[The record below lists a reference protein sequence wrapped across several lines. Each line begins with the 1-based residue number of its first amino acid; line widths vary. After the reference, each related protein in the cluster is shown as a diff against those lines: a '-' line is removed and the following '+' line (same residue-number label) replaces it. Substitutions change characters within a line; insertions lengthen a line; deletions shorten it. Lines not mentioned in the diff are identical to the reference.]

1 MNFMNFINKIDFIS
15 LMFLG
20 MLILYYT
27 FLKTSD
33 FLHNKTKKKLIENA
47 EFLEKECSSLTE
59 DKLTEDK
66 DRVFKIEFYKTLT
79 EKEKNFV
86 ENGFEII
93 DEKID
98 EDFKIIEKSKICS
111 HIFFTVII
119 LMQVLVFLT
128 YLYEILINDKNMYI
142 FLIILMII
150 IFLSFFKLQSY
161 FSYSMDKFVEN
172 TENLRTFLYDTL
184 SKIRNLILVGKIEKE
199 IFDKNKVTI

>member
-1 MNFMNFINKIDFIS
+1 MNFINKIDFIS

-33 FLHNKTKKKLIENA
+33 FLHNKTRKKLIENA
-47 EFLEKECSSLTE
+47 DFLEKECSSLTE
-59 DKLTEDK
+59 DENRMLE
-66 DRVFKIEFYKTLT
+66 IEFYKTLT

-93 DEKID
+93 DEKIN
-98 EDFKIIEKSKICS
+98 EDLKAIEKSKIFS
-111 HIFFTVII
+111 HIFFTIII
-119 LMQVLVFLT
+119 LIQVFVFLT
-128 YLYEILINDKNMYI
+128 YLYEILINNKNMYI
-142 FLIILMII
+142 FLIILMTIV
-150 IFLSFFKLQSY
+150 FFSFFKLQSY
-161 FSYSMDKFVEN
+161 FSYSMDKFGEN

-184 SKIRNLILVGKIEKE
+184 SKIRNLILAGKIEKE

>member
-1 MNFMNFINKIDFIS
+1 MNFMNFISKIDFIS

-59 DKLTEDK
+59 DENRML
-66 DRVFKIEFYKTLT
+66 KIEFYKTLT

-93 DEKID
+93 DEKIN
-98 EDFKIIEKSKICS
+98 EDLKIIEKSKICS

-119 LMQVLVFLT
+119 LIQVFVFLT

-142 FLIILMII
+142 FLIILMTIV
-150 IFLSFFKLQSY
+150 FLSFFKLQSY
-161 FSYSMDKFVEN
+161 FSYSMDKFGEN

-199 IFDKNKVTI
+199 IIDKNKVTI

>member
-1 MNFMNFINKIDFIS
+1 MNFMNFISKIDFIS

-59 DKLTEDK
+59 DENRML
-66 DRVFKIEFYKTLT
+66 KIEFYKTLT

-93 DEKID
+93 DEKIN
-98 EDFKIIEKSKICS
+98 EDLKIIEKSKICS

-119 LMQVLVFLT
+119 LMQVFVFLT

-142 FLIILMII
+142 FLIILMTIV
-150 IFLSFFKLQSY
+150 FFSFFKLQSY
-161 FSYSMDKFVEN
+161 FSYSMDKFGEN
-172 TENLRTFLYDTL
+172 TENLRTFLYDNL

-199 IFDKNKVTI
+199 IIDKNKVTI

>member
-47 EFLEKECSSLTE
+47 EFLENECSSLTE
-59 DKLTEDK
+59 DENRMLE
-66 DRVFKIEFYKTLT
+66 IEFYKTLT

-93 DEKID
+93 DEKIN
-98 EDFKIIEKSKICS
+98 EDLKTIEKSKIFS
-111 HIFFTVII
+111 HIFFTIII
-119 LMQVLVFLT
+119 LIQVFVFLT
-128 YLYEILINDKNMYI
+128 YFYEILINDKNMYI
-142 FLIILMII
+142 FLIILMTIV
-150 IFLSFFKLQSY
+150 FLSFFKLQSY
-161 FSYSMDKFVEN
+161 FSYSMDKFGEN

-184 SKIRNLILVGKIEKE
+184 SKIRNLILAGKIEKE
-199 IFDKNKVTI
+199 IIDKNIQ

>member
-33 FLHNKTKKKLIENA
+33 FLHNKTRKKLIENA
-47 EFLEKECSSLTE
+47 DFLEKECSSLTE
-59 DKLTEDK
+59 DENRMLE
-66 DRVFKIEFYKTLT
+66 IEFYKTLT

-93 DEKID
+93 DEKIN
-98 EDFKIIEKSKICS
+98 EDLKAIEKSKIFS
-111 HIFFTVII
+111 HIFFTIII
-119 LMQVLVFLT
+119 LIQVFVFLT
-128 YLYEILINDKNMYI
+128 YLYEILINNKNMYI
-142 FLIILMII
+142 FLIILMTIV
-150 IFLSFFKLQSY
+150 FFSFFKLQSY
-161 FSYSMDKFVEN
+161 FSYSMDKFGEN

-184 SKIRNLILVGKIEKE
+184 SKIRNLILAGKIEKE
-199 IFDKNKVTI
+199 IFDKNIQ

>member
-1 MNFMNFINKIDFIS
+1 MNFIKQIDFIS

-33 FLHNKTKKKLIENA
+33 FLHIKTKNKLIENA
-47 EFLEKECSSLTE
+47 DFFEKECSSLT
-59 DKLTEDK
+59 KDK
-66 DRVFKIEFYKTLT
+66 DRVLKIEFYKTLT

-98 EDFKIIEKSKICS
+98 EDFKMIEKSKVYS

-119 LMQVLVFLT
+119 LAQVFVFLT
-128 YLYEILINDKNMYI
+128 YLYEILINNKKMYI
-142 FLIILMII
+142 FLIILMVIV
-150 IFLSFFKLQSY
+150 FLSFFKLHSY
-161 FSYSMDKFVEN
+161 FIYSMDKFEEN
-172 TENLRTFLYDTL
+172 TESLRNFLYDTL
-184 SKIRNLILVGKIEKE
+184 SRIRNLILAGKIEEK
-199 IFDKNKVTI
+199 IIDKNIQ

>member
-1 MNFMNFINKIDFIS
+1 MNFMNFISKIDFIS

-59 DKLTEDK
+59 DENRIL
-66 DRVFKIEFYKTLT
+66 KIEFYKTLT

-98 EDFKIIEKSKICS
+98 EDLKIIEKSKIFS

-119 LMQVLVFLT
+119 LIQVFVFLT

-142 FLIILMII
+142 FLIILMTIV
-150 IFLSFFKLQSY
+150 FLSFFKLQSY
-161 FSYSMDKFVEN
+161 FSYSMDKFGEN

-184 SKIRNLILVGKIEKE
+184 SRIRNLILAGKIEEK
-199 IFDKNKVTI
+199 IIDKNIQ

>member
-33 FLHNKTKKKLIENA
+33 FLHNKTRKKLIENA
-47 EFLEKECSSLTE
+47 DFLEKECSSLTE
-59 DKLTEDK
+59 DENRMLE
-66 DRVFKIEFYKTLT
+66 IEFYKTLT

-93 DEKID
+93 DEKIN
-98 EDFKIIEKSKICS
+98 EDLKAIEKSKIFS
-111 HIFFTVII
+111 HIFFTIII
-119 LMQVLVFLT
+119 LIQVFVFLT
-128 YLYEILINDKNMYI
+128 YLYEILINNKNMYI
-142 FLIILMII
+142 FLIILMTIV
-150 IFLSFFKLQSY
+150 FFSFFKLQSY
-161 FSYSMDKFVEN
+161 FSYSMDKFGEN

-184 SKIRNLILVGKIEKE
+184 SKIRNLILAGKIEEE
-199 IFDKNKVTI
+199 IIDKNIQ

>member
-1 MNFMNFINKIDFIS
+1 MNFINFINKIDFIS

-33 FLHNKTKKKLIENA
+33 FLHNKTRKKLIENA
-47 EFLEKECSSLTE
+47 DFLEKECSSLTE
-59 DKLTEDK
+59 DENRMLE
-66 DRVFKIEFYKTLT
+66 IEFYKTLT

-93 DEKID
+93 DEKIN
-98 EDFKIIEKSKICS
+98 EDLKAIEKSKIFS
-111 HIFFTVII
+111 HIFFTIII
-119 LMQVLVFLT
+119 LIQVFVFLT
-128 YLYEILINDKNMYI
+128 YLYEILINNKNMYI
-142 FLIILMII
+142 FLIILMTIV
-150 IFLSFFKLQSY
+150 FFSFFKLQSY
-161 FSYSMDKFVEN
+161 FSYSMDKFGEN

-184 SKIRNLILVGKIEKE
+184 SKIRNLILAGKIEKE

>member
-20 MLILYYT
+20 MLILYYI

-33 FLHNKTKKKLIENA
+33 FLHNKTRKKLIENA
-47 EFLEKECSSLTE
+47 DFLEKECSSLTE
-59 DKLTEDK
+59 DENRMLE
-66 DRVFKIEFYKTLT
+66 IEFYKTLT

-93 DEKID
+93 DEKIN
-98 EDFKIIEKSKICS
+98 EDLKIIEKSKIFS
-111 HIFFTVII
+111 HIFFTIII
-119 LMQVLVFLT
+119 LIQVFVFLT

-142 FLIILMII
+142 FLIILMTIV
-150 IFLSFFKLQSY
+150 FLSFFKLQSY
-161 FSYSMDKFVEN
+161 FSYSMDKFGEN

-184 SKIRNLILVGKIEKE
+184 SKIRNLILAGKIEEE
-199 IFDKNKVTI
+199 IIDKNIQ

>member
-1 MNFMNFINKIDFIS
+1 MNFMNFISKIDFIS

-59 DKLTEDK
+59 DENRIL
-66 DRVFKIEFYKTLT
+66 KIEFYKTLT

-98 EDFKIIEKSKICS
+98 EDLKIIEKSKIFS

-119 LMQVLVFLT
+119 LIQVFVFLT
-128 YLYEILINDKNMYI
+128 YLYEILINGKNMYI
-142 FLIILMII
+142 FLIILMTIV
-150 IFLSFFKLQSY
+150 FLSFFKLQSY
-161 FSYSMDKFVEN
+161 FSYSMDKFGEN
-172 TENLRTFLYDTL
+172 TENLRTFLYDNL

-199 IFDKNKVTI
+199 IIDKNKVTI

>member
-1 MNFMNFINKIDFIS
+1 MNFLNFIKQIDFIS

-20 MLILYYT
+20 MLLLYYI

-33 FLHNKTKKKLIENA
+33 FLHIKTKNKLIENA
-47 EFLEKECSSLTE
+47 DFFDKECSSLTN
-59 DKLTEDK
+59 DKNRMLE
-66 DRVFKIEFYKTLT
+66 IEFYKTLT

-98 EDFKIIEKSKICS
+98 EDLKIIEKSKICS

-119 LMQVLVFLT
+119 LMQVFVFLT
-128 YLYEILINDKNMYI
+128 YLYEIFINDKNMYI
-142 FLIILMII
+142 FLIILMTIV
-150 IFLSFFKLQSY
+150 FLSFFKLQSY
-161 FSYSMDKFVEN
+161 FSYSMDKFGEN
-172 TENLRTFLYDTL
+172 TENLRTFLYDNL

-199 IFDKNKVTI
+199 IIDKNKVTI

>member
-33 FLHNKTKKKLIENA
+33 FLHNKTRKKLIENA
-47 EFLEKECSSLTE
+47 DFLEKECSSLTE
-59 DKLTEDK
+59 DENRMLE
-66 DRVFKIEFYKTLT
+66 IEFYKTLT

-93 DEKID
+93 DEKIN
-98 EDFKIIEKSKICS
+98 EDLKAIEKSKIFS

-119 LMQVLVFLT
+119 LIQVFVFLT

-142 FLIILMII
+142 FLIILMTIV
-150 IFLSFFKLQSY
+150 FLSFFKLQSY
-161 FSYSMDKFVEN
+161 FSYSMDKFGEN

-184 SKIRNLILVGKIEKE
+184 SKIRNLILAGKIEKE
-199 IFDKNKVTI
+199 IIDENKVTI

>member
-1 MNFMNFINKIDFIS
+1 MNFINKIDFIS

-47 EFLEKECSSLTE
+47 EFLENECSSLTE
-59 DKLTEDK
+59 DENRMLE
-66 DRVFKIEFYKTLT
+66 IEFYKTLT

-93 DEKID
+93 DEKIN
-98 EDFKIIEKSKICS
+98 EDLKTIEKSKIFS
-111 HIFFTVII
+111 HIFFTIII
-119 LMQVLVFLT
+119 LIQVFVFLT
-128 YLYEILINDKNMYI
+128 YFYEILINDKNMYI
-142 FLIILMII
+142 FLIILMTIV
-150 IFLSFFKLQSY
+150 FLSFFKLQSY
-161 FSYSMDKFVEN
+161 FSYSMDKFGEN

-184 SKIRNLILVGKIEKE
+184 SKIRNLILAGKIEKE
-199 IFDKNKVTI
+199 IIDKNIQ

>member
-1 MNFMNFINKIDFIS
+1 MNFISKIDFIS

-59 DKLTEDK
+59 DENRIL
-66 DRVFKIEFYKTLT
+66 KIEFYKTLT

-98 EDFKIIEKSKICS
+98 EDLKIIEKSKIFS

-119 LMQVLVFLT
+119 LIQVFVFLT
-128 YLYEILINDKNMYI
+128 YLYEILINGKNMYI
-142 FLIILMII
+142 FLIILMTIV
-150 IFLSFFKLQSY
+150 FLSFFKLQSY
-161 FSYSMDKFVEN
+161 FSYSMDKFGEN
-172 TENLRTFLYDTL
+172 TENLRTFLYDNL

-199 IFDKNKVTI
+199 IIDKNKVTI

>member
-1 MNFMNFINKIDFIS
+1 MNFMNFISKIDFIS

-59 DKLTEDK
+59 DENRML
-66 DRVFKIEFYKTLT
+66 KIEFYKTLT

-98 EDFKIIEKSKICS
+98 EDLKIIEKSKICS

-119 LMQVLVFLT
+119 LMQVFVFLT

-142 FLIILMII
+142 FLIILMTIV
-150 IFLSFFKLQSY
+150 FLSFFKLQSY
-161 FSYSMDKFVEN
+161 FSYSMDKFGEN

-199 IFDKNKVTI
+199 IIDKNKVTI

>member
-47 EFLEKECSSLTE
+47 EFLENECSSLTE
-59 DKLTEDK
+59 DENRMLE
-66 DRVFKIEFYKTLT
+66 IEFYKTLT

-93 DEKID
+93 DEKIN
-98 EDFKIIEKSKICS
+98 EDLKTIEKSKIFS
-111 HIFFTVII
+111 HIFFTIII
-119 LMQVLVFLT
+119 LIQVFVFLT
-128 YLYEILINDKNMYI
+128 YLYEILINNKNMYI
-142 FLIILMII
+142 FLIILMTIV
-150 IFLSFFKLQSY
+150 FFSFFKLQSY
-161 FSYSMDKFVEN
+161 FSYSMDKFGEN

-184 SKIRNLILVGKIEKE
+184 SKIRNLILAGKIEKE

>member
-20 MLILYYT
+20 MLILYYI

-47 EFLEKECSSLTE
+47 EFLENECSSLTE
-59 DKLTEDK
+59 DENRMLE
-66 DRVFKIEFYKTLT
+66 IEFYKTLT

-93 DEKID
+93 DEKIN
-98 EDFKIIEKSKICS
+98 EDLKTIEKSKIFS
-111 HIFFTVII
+111 HIFFTIII
-119 LMQVLVFLT
+119 LIQVFVFLT

-142 FLIILMII
+142 FLIVLMTIV
-150 IFLSFFKLQSY
+150 FLSFFKLQSY
-161 FSYSMDKFVEN
+161 FSYSMDKFGEN

-184 SKIRNLILVGKIEKE
+184 SKIRNLILAGKIEKE
-199 IFDKNKVTI
+199 IIDENKVTI

>member
-47 EFLEKECSSLTE
+47 EFLENECSSLTE
-59 DKLTEDK
+59 DENRMLE
-66 DRVFKIEFYKTLT
+66 IEFYKTLT

-93 DEKID
+93 DEKIN
-98 EDFKIIEKSKICS
+98 EDLKAIEKSKIFS
-111 HIFFTVII
+111 HIFFTIII
-119 LMQVLVFLT
+119 LIQVFVFLT

-142 FLIILMII
+142 FLIILMTIV
-150 IFLSFFKLQSY
+150 FLSFFKLQSY
-161 FSYSMDKFVEN
+161 FSYSMDKFGEN

-184 SKIRNLILVGKIEKE
+184 SKIRNLILAGKIEKE
-199 IFDKNKVTI
+199 IIDENKVTI

>member
-47 EFLEKECSSLTE
+47 EFLENECSSLTE
-59 DKLTEDK
+59 DENRMLE
-66 DRVFKIEFYKTLT
+66 IEFYKTLT

-93 DEKID
+93 DEKIN
-98 EDFKIIEKSKICS
+98 EDLKAIEKSKIFS
-111 HIFFTVII
+111 HIFFTIII
-119 LMQVLVFLT
+119 LIQVFVFLT
-128 YLYEILINDKNMYI
+128 YLYEILINNKNMYI
-142 FLIILMII
+142 FLIILMTIV
-150 IFLSFFKLQSY
+150 FFSFFKLQSY
-161 FSYSMDKFVEN
+161 FSYSMDKFGEN

-184 SKIRNLILVGKIEKE
+184 SKIRNLILAGKIEKE
-199 IFDKNKVTI
+199 IIDKNKVTI

>member
-1 MNFMNFINKIDFIS
+1 MNFMNFISKIDFIS

-47 EFLEKECSSLTE
+47 EFLEKECSSLT
-59 DKLTEDK
+59 K
-66 DRVFKIEFYKTLT
+66 DENRMLEIEFYKTLT

-98 EDFKIIEKSKICS
+98 EDLKIIEKSKIFS

-119 LMQVLVFLT
+119 LIQVFVFLT

-142 FLIILMII
+142 FLIILMTIV
-150 IFLSFFKLQSY
+150 FLSFFKLQSY
-161 FSYSMDKFVEN
+161 FSYSMDKFGEN

-184 SKIRNLILVGKIEKE
+184 SKIRNLILAGKIEKE
-199 IFDKNKVTI
+199 IIDENKVTI

>member
-1 MNFMNFINKIDFIS
+1 MNFMNFISKIDFIS

-59 DKLTEDK
+59 DKNRML
-66 DRVFKIEFYKTLT
+66 KIEFYKTLT

-93 DEKID
+93 DEKIN
-98 EDFKIIEKSKICS
+98 EDLKIIEKSKICS

-119 LMQVLVFLT
+119 LMQVFVFLT

-142 FLIILMII
+142 FLIILMTIV
-150 IFLSFFKLQSY
+150 FFSFFKLQSY
-161 FSYSMDKFVEN
+161 FSYSMDKFGEN

-199 IFDKNKVTI
+199 IIDKNKVTI

>member
-47 EFLEKECSSLTE
+47 EFLENECSSLTE
-59 DKLTEDK
+59 DENRMLE
-66 DRVFKIEFYKTLT
+66 IEFYKTLT

-93 DEKID
+93 DEKIN
-98 EDFKIIEKSKICS
+98 EDLKAIEKSKIFS
-111 HIFFTVII
+111 HIFFTIII
-119 LMQVLVFLT
+119 LIQVFVFLT
-128 YLYEILINDKNMYI
+128 YLYEILINNKNMYI
-142 FLIILMII
+142 FLIILMTIV
-150 IFLSFFKLQSY
+150 FFSFFKLQSY
-161 FSYSMDKFVEN
+161 FSYSMDKFGEN
-172 TENLRTFLYDTL
+172 TENLKTFLYDTL
-184 SKIRNLILVGKIEKE
+184 SKIRKLILAGKIEKE

>member
-1 MNFMNFINKIDFIS
+1 MNFIKQIDFIS

-33 FLHNKTKKKLIENA
+33 FLHIKTKNKLIENA
-47 EFLEKECSSLTE
+47 DFFEKECSSLT
-59 DKLTEDK
+59 KDK
-66 DRVFKIEFYKTLT
+66 DRVLKIEFYKTLT

-98 EDFKIIEKSKICS
+98 EDFKMIEKSKVYS

-119 LMQVLVFLT
+119 LAQVFVFLT
-128 YLYEILINDKNMYI
+128 YLYEILINNKKMYI
-142 FLIILMII
+142 FLIILMVIV
-150 IFLSFFKLQSY
+150 FLSFFKLHSY
-161 FSYSMDKFVEN
+161 FIYSMDKFEEN
-172 TENLRTFLYDTL
+172 TESLRNFLYDTL
-184 SKIRNLILVGKIEKE
+184 SRIRNLILAGKIEEE
-199 IFDKNKVTI
+199 IIDKNIQ

>member
-1 MNFMNFINKIDFIS
+1 MNFMNFISKIDFIS

-47 EFLEKECSSLTE
+47 EFLEKECSSLT
-59 DKLTEDK
+59 K
-66 DRVFKIEFYKTLT
+66 DENRMLEIEFYKTLT

-98 EDFKIIEKSKICS
+98 EDLKIMEKSKIFS

-119 LMQVLVFLT
+119 LIQVFVFLT

-142 FLIILMII
+142 FLIILMTIV
-150 IFLSFFKLQSY
+150 FLSFFKLQSY
-161 FSYSMDKFVEN
+161 FSYSMDKFGEN

-184 SKIRNLILVGKIEKE
+184 SKIRNLILAGKIEKE
-199 IFDKNKVTI
+199 IIDENKVTI

>member
-20 MLILYYT
+20 MLILYYI

-33 FLHNKTKKKLIENA
+33 FLHNKTRKKLIENA

-59 DKLTEDK
+59 DENRMLE
-66 DRVFKIEFYKTLT
+66 IEFYKTLT

-93 DEKID
+93 DEKIN
-98 EDFKIIEKSKICS
+98 EDLKTIEKSKIFS
-111 HIFFTVII
+111 HIFFTIII
-119 LMQVLVFLT
+119 LIQVFVFLT
-128 YLYEILINDKNMYI
+128 YLYEILINNKNMYI
-142 FLIILMII
+142 FLIILMTIV
-150 IFLSFFKLQSY
+150 FFSFFKLQSY
-161 FSYSMDKFVEN
+161 FSYSMDKFGEN

-184 SKIRNLILVGKIEKE
+184 SKIRNLILAGKIEKE

>member
-47 EFLEKECSSLTE
+47 EFLENECSSLTE
-59 DKLTEDK
+59 DENRMLE
-66 DRVFKIEFYKTLT
+66 IEFYKTLT

-93 DEKID
+93 DE
-98 EDFKIIEKSKICS
+98 
-111 HIFFTVII
+111 
-119 LMQVLVFLT
+119 
-128 YLYEILINDKNMYI
+128 
-142 FLIILMII
+142 
-150 IFLSFFKLQSY
+150 
-161 FSYSMDKFVEN
+161 
-172 TENLRTFLYDTL
+172 
-184 SKIRNLILVGKIEKE
+184 
-199 IFDKNKVTI
+199 

>member
-1 MNFMNFINKIDFIS
+1 MNFMSFISKIDFIS

-59 DKLTEDK
+59 DENRMLE
-66 DRVFKIEFYKTLT
+66 IEFYKTLT

-98 EDFKIIEKSKICS
+98 EDLKIIEKSKIFS

-119 LMQVLVFLT
+119 LIQVFVFLT
-128 YLYEILINDKNMYI
+128 YLYEILINGKNMYI
-142 FLIILMII
+142 FLIILMTIV
-150 IFLSFFKLQSY
+150 FLSFFKLQSY
-161 FSYSMDKFVEN
+161 FSYSMDKFGEN

-199 IFDKNKVTI
+199 IIDKNKVTI

>member
-33 FLHNKTKKKLIENA
+33 FLHNKTRKKLIENA
-47 EFLEKECSSLTE
+47 DFLEKECSSLTE
-59 DKLTEDK
+59 DENRMLE
-66 DRVFKIEFYKTLT
+66 IEFYKTLT

-93 DEKID
+93 DEKIN
-98 EDFKIIEKSKICS
+98 EDLKAIEKSKIFS
-111 HIFFTVII
+111 HIFFTIII
-119 LMQVLVFLT
+119 LIQVFVFLT
-128 YLYEILINDKNMYI
+128 YLYEILINNKNMYI
-142 FLIILMII
+142 FLIILMTIV
-150 IFLSFFKLQSY
+150 FFSFFKLQSY
-161 FSYSMDKFVEN
+161 FSYSMDKFGEN

-184 SKIRNLILVGKIEKE
+184 SKIRNLILAGKIEKE
-199 IFDKNKVTI
+199 IFDNNKVTI

>member
-47 EFLEKECSSLTE
+47 EFLENECSSLTE
-59 DKLTEDK
+59 DENRMLE
-66 DRVFKIEFYKTLT
+66 IEFYKTLT

-93 DEKID
+93 DEKIN
-98 EDFKIIEKSKICS
+98 EDLKTIEKSKIFS
-111 HIFFTVII
+111 HIFFTIII
-119 LMQVLVFLT
+119 LIQVFVFLT
-128 YLYEILINDKNMYI
+128 YLYEILINNKNMYI
-142 FLIILMII
+142 FLIILMTIV
-150 IFLSFFKLQSY
+150 FFSFFKLQSY
-161 FSYSMDKFVEN
+161 FSYSMDKFGEN

-184 SKIRNLILVGKIEKE
+184 SKIRNLILAGKIEKE
-199 IFDKNKVTI
+199 IIDKNIQ

>member
-20 MLILYYT
+20 MLILYYI

-59 DKLTEDK
+59 DENRMLEIK
-66 DRVFKIEFYKTLT
+66 FYKTLT

-98 EDFKIIEKSKICS
+98 EDLKIIEKSKIFS
-111 HIFFTVII
+111 HIFFTIII
-119 LMQVLVFLT
+119 LIQVFVFLT

-142 FLIILMII
+142 FLIILMTIV
-150 IFLSFFKLQSY
+150 FFSFFKLQSY
-161 FSYSMDKFVEN
+161 FSYSMDKFGEN

-184 SKIRNLILVGKIEKE
+184 SKIRNLILAGKIEKE
-199 IFDKNKVTI
+199 IIDENKVTI

>member
-1 MNFMNFINKIDFIS
+1 MNFMNFISKIDFIS

-59 DKLTEDK
+59 DENRIL
-66 DRVFKIEFYKTLT
+66 KIEFYKTLT

-98 EDFKIIEKSKICS
+98 EDLKIIEKSKIFS

-119 LMQVLVFLT
+119 LIQVFVFLT
-128 YLYEILINDKNMYI
+128 YLYEILINGKNMYI
-142 FLIILMII
+142 FLIILMTIV
-150 IFLSFFKLQSY
+150 FLSFFKLQSY
-161 FSYSMDKFVEN
+161 FSYSMDNLGEN
-172 TENLRTFLYDTL
+172 TENLRTFLYDNL

-199 IFDKNKVTI
+199 IIDKNKVTI

>member
-1 MNFMNFINKIDFIS
+1 MNFMNFISKIDFIS

-59 DKLTEDK
+59 DENRIL
-66 DRVFKIEFYKTLT
+66 KIEFYKTLT

-98 EDFKIIEKSKICS
+98 EDLKIIEKSKIFS

-119 LMQVLVFLT
+119 LIQVFVFLT
-128 YLYEILINDKNMYI
+128 YLYEILINGKNMYI
-142 FLIILMII
+142 FLIILMTIV
-150 IFLSFFKLQSY
+150 FLSFFKLQSY
-161 FSYSMDKFVEN
+161 FSYSMDKFGEN
-172 TENLRTFLYDTL
+172 TESLRNFLYDTL

-199 IFDKNKVTI
+199 IIDKNKVTI

>member
-33 FLHNKTKKKLIENA
+33 FLHNKTRKKLIENA
-47 EFLEKECSSLTE
+47 DFLEKECSSLTE
-59 DKLTEDK
+59 DENRMLE
-66 DRVFKIEFYKTLT
+66 IEFYKTLT

-93 DEKID
+93 DEKIN
-98 EDFKIIEKSKICS
+98 EDLKAIEKSKIFS
-111 HIFFTVII
+111 HIFFTIII
-119 LMQVLVFLT
+119 LIQVFVFLT
-128 YLYEILINDKNMYI
+128 YLYEILINNKNMYI
-142 FLIILMII
+142 FLIILMTIV
-150 IFLSFFKLQSY
+150 FFSFFKLQSY
-161 FSYSMDKFVEN
+161 FSYSMDKFGEN

-184 SKIRNLILVGKIEKE
+184 SKIRNLILAGKIEKE